1 MPLHVRSI
9 SIKVAVICFFGIA
22 VVGWAGGLSPFTC
35 CKRAMIAAIVAYA
48 ATVLAVKAI
57 NSILISA
64 ITKSQMD
71 RYEGKN
77 SVGGD

>member
-22 VVGWAGGLSPFTC
+22 VVGWFSSLSPFTC
-35 CKRAMIAAIVAYA
+35 CKRAVIAAIVAYA

-64 ITKSQMD
+64 MTKSQMD

-77 SVGGD
+77 SVSGD

>member
-22 VVGWAGGLSPFTC
+22 VVGWVSNLSPFTC
-35 CKRAMIAAIVAYA
+35 CKRAVIAAIVAYA

-64 ITKSQMD
+64 MTKSQMD

-77 SVGGD
+77 SVSGD